1 MAKQFATLDD
11 ALSLGTTFEV
21 FRVSTRKGGD
31 WETIYNKDGGFLQ
44 KDSRVTVH
52 TIRVDAYCDS
62 GATIPERGATLGNA
76 FIVDEVEDSG
86 ENRRHR
92 TIAVTATAQ
101 QNVTLTSVLTR
112 A

>member
-11 ALSLGTTFEV
+11 ALSLGSKFEV

-44 KDSRVTVH
+44 KDSRVNVH
-52 TIRVDAYCDS
+52 TLRVDAYADS
-62 GATIPERGATLGNA
+62 DATIPARGATVGDD
-76 FIVDEVEDSG
+76 FVVDEIEDSG

-92 TIAVTATAQ
+92 TVAITATAQ
-101 QNVTLTSVLTR
+101 ENVTLTSTLTR
-112 A
+112 T